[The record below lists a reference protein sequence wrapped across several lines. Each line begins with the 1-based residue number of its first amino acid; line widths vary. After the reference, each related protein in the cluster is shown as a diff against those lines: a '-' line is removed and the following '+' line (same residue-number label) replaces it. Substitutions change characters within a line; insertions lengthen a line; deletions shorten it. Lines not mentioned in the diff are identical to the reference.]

1 MTCEHDRQQ
10 NLEGQNENGRK
21 LAMRHFGREVEGIV
35 LASCRSHHANRN
47 RPTQTESYY
56 RMVALIQDMNSE
68 RLQRRQAPLRTPS
81 RSIFDRCLME
91 ARGDSE
97 VLVAPARR

>member
-1 MTCEHDRQQ
+1 
-10 NLEGQNENGRK
+10 
-21 LAMRHFGREVEGIV
+21 
-35 LASCRSHHANRN
+35 
-47 RPTQTESYY
+47 
-56 RMVALIQDMNSE
+56 MNSE
-68 RLQRRQAPLRTPS
+68 PLQRRQAPLRTPS